1 MMLASPPLLHCRRW
15 GNDMEQSNGNS
26 IGKIS
31 FIQVFMVMM
40 LFNGLTSH
48 VIVNPMLLD
57 ASGRDAWITVLLTG
71 VLYVPWCALLVY
83 IMNKSGRQKLQ
94 TWLTR
99 QTNAFVA
106 WLLLIPVCIQLYLIG
121 IMTILHTTI
130 WTVSNYLPATPQFV
144 LIIALVVVCH
154 VSAKYGLGTIAIGAG
169 LLLPAV
175 VCLGYFVAI
184 ANTSEK
190 DWSLLRPMLE
200 NGWKPVVD
208 GSVYAGGAFVEIFLL
223 LLLQHR
229 LKKKVRAWQVMLLGL
244 VLVYITLGPIVGAI
258 TEFGPKEAAK
268 QMVSPYEQWR
278 LVKLGNYI
286 EHVDFLSVFQ
296 WLAGASVRISL
307 AQFLLADL
315 LPLRTPKSR
324 SRFIMII
331 TLSFLA
337 MAILISQYNTFYLE
351 MFEYYFPISLIVTLI
366 ITTSWTVLALF
377 AKPAK
382 EGTA

>member
-1 MMLASPPLLHCRRW
+1 
-15 GNDMEQSNGNS
+15 MEQSNGNR
-26 IGKIS
+26 IGKIT
-31 FIQVFMVMM
+31 FIQAFMVMM

-71 VLYVPWCALLVY
+71 ALYVPWCAVLVY
-83 IMNKSGRQKLQ
+83 IMNKSRGQKLQ

-130 WTVSNYLPATPQFV
+130 WTVSNYLPATPQYV

-154 VSAKYGLGTIAIGAG
+154 ICAKYGLGTIAVGAG
-169 LLLPAV
+169 ILLPVV
-175 VCLGYFVAI
+175 VCLGYFVSI
-184 ANTSEK
+184 ANHTEK
-190 DWSLLRPMLE
+190 DYNLLRPILE
-200 NGWKPVVD
+200 NGWSPVID
-208 GSVYAGGAFVEIFLL
+208 GSVYAGGAFVELFLL

-229 LKKKVRAWQVMLLGL
+229 LKKKARAWQVMLLGL

-307 AQFLLADL
+307 AQFLLADI
-315 LPLRTPKSR
+315 LPFRTPKSR
-324 SRFIMII
+324 GRFITII

-337 MAILISQYNTFYLE
+337 MAVLISQYNTFYLQ
-351 MFEYYFPISLIVTLI
+351 MFQYYFPISLIITLI
-366 ITTSWTVLALF
+366 ITTTWAVLAWF